1 MARSREVAKI
11 LLVEDEPSLQATIAY
26 NLKKAGYET
35 SSTADGESALA
46 LAEAK
51 QPDLIILD
59 VMLPTIDGFEV
70 CRNLRRTSGVPIII
84 LTARDS
90 EIDRVVGLEIGADDY
105 LTKPFSMRELLARVK
120 ALLRRRDLLEQDI
133 ATQKRSVSNIIT
145 VDNLSIDVDAYR
157 VNIGT
162 HEVSLKPK
170 EFELLLHLV
179 KHRGIVCPTRQLL
192 GEVWGYDY
200 YGDSRTL
207 AVHVHGLREKLD
219 VEPGGSRHIETV
231 RGVGYRFSG

>member
-1 MARSREVAKI
+1 VTKI

-35 SSTADGESALA
+35 ATASDGETALT
-46 LAEAK
+46 LADERK
-51 QPDLIILD
+51 PDLIVLD
-59 VMLPTIDGFEV
+59 VMLPTMDGFEV

-84 LTARDS
+84 LTARDG

-120 ALLRRRDLLEQDI
+120 ALLRRRDLLEQEM
-133 ATQKRSVSNIIT
+133 ATQKRSVANVIT
-145 VDNLSIDVDAYR
+145 IGDLSIDIDAYR
-157 VNIGT
+157 VTIGR

-170 EFELLLHLV
+170 EFELLVHLV

-219 VEPGGSRHIETV
+219 VEPGGSQFIETI
-231 RGVGYRFSG
+231 RGVGYRFTG